1 MRISYL
7 IVPVI
12 QYNSNLVGS
21 GLVYMMI
28 TVSILGKHA
37 AFWELPLDEGYVN

>member
-28 TVSILGKHA
+28 TVSILGKQLFGCYLWMKA
-37 AFWELPLDEGYVN
+37 M